1 VNTPHCCK
9 RTFVLKLSGG
19 CLVCPALAEHLLLA
33 NHQQDTAGV
42 LPQIHYAAARPHAC
56 TQGISLHQC
65 CGTEGGSPAGRGN
78 RRVRGMFT
86 PAVCPCCLDLV
97 ISAVAGQTL
106 LTSGVLLHALVT
118 LSTHALLEDGKTS
131 AICVVLLQR
140 GPLVVAGWCQQ
151 HPPQAAVMLTCAE
164 PQAGQV
170 GTRCKIPTS
179 VVDRGVNVCQTLS
192 HELLSLLGSNKGSGC
207 GISTALAL
215 IRGTVAECLYYKFST
230 QIH

>member
-1 VNTPHCCK
+1 M
-9 RTFVLKLSGG
+9 
-19 CLVCPALAEHLLLA
+19 CPALADHLLLA
-33 NHQQDTAGV
+33 NHQQDTSGV
-42 LPQIHYAAARPHAC
+42 LPQFITLQHA
-56 TQGISLHQC
+56 L
-65 CGTEGGSPAGRGN
+65 
-78 RRVRGMFT
+78 T
-86 PAVCPCCLDLV
+86 PAPRASRC
-97 ISAVAGQTL
+97 ISVAVL
-106 LTSGVLLHALVT
+106 RVV
-118 LSTHALLEDGKTS
+118 HALLEDGKTS

-151 HPPQAAVMLTCAE
+151 HPPQAAVMLTCTE

-179 VVDRGVNVCQTLS
+179 VVDRGVNICQTLS